1 MVEIRDEPIS
11 FDLHG
16 VSGAVLGRNY
26 AQTGFKLM
34 EGLWPVIKQNGIKT
48 TGINYWVYAGCD
60 RMSTCVELA
69 DKSVESSF
77 EHIPVHFGRYAYYKH
92 VGPYDRLSE
101 AYKALDKEIERQDL
115 TRSGGSVEK
124 YGDWTDDASQLVTEI
139 FIGLN

>member
-34 EGLWPVIKQNGIKT
+34 ESLWPVIKQNGIKT
-48 TGINYWVYAGCD
+48 TAINYWGYAGCD
-60 RMSTCVELA
+60 RLSPRVELA
-69 DKSVESSF
+69 GKNVESSL

-92 VGPYDRLSE
+92 IGPYDRLSE
-101 AYKALDKEIERQDL
+101 AYAALDKGIARQGL
-115 TRSGGSVEK
+115 TGSGGSVEK

>member
-69 DKSVESSF
+69 DKRVDSSL
-77 EHIPVHFGRYAYYKH
+77 EQISVHFSRYAYYKH
-92 VGPYDRLSE
+92 IGSYNLI
-101 AYKALDKEIERQDL
+101 KQTGQDMTNEL
-115 TRSGGSVEK
+115 
-124 YGDWTDDASQLVTEI
+124 
-139 FIGLN
+139 